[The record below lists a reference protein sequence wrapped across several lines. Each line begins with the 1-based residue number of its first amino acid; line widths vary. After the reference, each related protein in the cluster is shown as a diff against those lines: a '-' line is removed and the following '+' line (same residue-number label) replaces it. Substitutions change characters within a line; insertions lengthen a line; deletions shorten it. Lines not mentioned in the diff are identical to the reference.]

1 MPTSLVHV
9 VDAGGNVVVKENLS
23 AKYPNMKYSM
33 NNEASNFWQISS
45 FRMYLRN
52 VSLGYTL
59 PKEWLSKV
67 GISSC
72 KINVTGSLSRKLYGS
87 SDRLRYVPGIAQLD
101 CGIESFFLNDIIDKQ
116 D

>member
-1 MPTSLVHV
+1 MFVPEDV
-9 VDAGGNVVVKENLS
+9 VDDGGNVVVKQNLS

-59 PKEWLSKV
+59 PKEWLSKI

-72 KINVTGSLSRKLYGS
+72 KINVTGTNLF
-87 SDRLRYVPGIAQLD
+87 
-101 CGIESFFLNDIIDKQ
+101 SFFNPYPESYTDPLTGYGTFPALRSWTVGLNLSF
-116 D
+116 